1 MVRSLK
7 LHDQTAVD
15 RSLLWAGA
23 VLIGAGALLGLAGS
37 ALCGAAAA
45 LRLQHHVRASGM
57 PPSELAI
64 HHWQR
69 VKTAAHV
76 GADSWRGHP
85 PVPTQRQHVAP
96 PARVG

>member
-7 LHDQTAVD
+7 SHDQTAVD

-45 LRLQHHVRASGM
+45 LRLQQHVRASGM
-57 PPSELAI
+57 PPSELAM
-64 HHWQR
+64 HHWR
-69 VKTAAHV
+69 RAKTAALA
-76 GADSWRGHP
+76 GTDAWRGQV
-85 PVPTQRQHVAP
+85 PVQSQHQASSPVS
-96 PARVG
+96 R

>member
-7 LHDQTAVD
+7 SHDQTAVD

-45 LRLQHHVRASGM
+45 LRLQRHVRASGL
-57 PPSELAI
+57 PPSELAM
-64 HHWQR
+64 HHWR
-69 VKTAAHV
+69 RAKTAAQA
-76 GADSWRGHP
+76 GTETWRG
-85 PVPTQRQHVAP
+85 QAP
-96 PARVG
+96 APSPK